1 MWARFMASH
10 GWWFAVLGGLLVCS
24 GFFSGSETALFSL
37 SRAQLNRMRR
47 GRAGGRLAAALM
59 DSPRRLLSTLLFGN
73 LLVNVAYAGISASIT
88 LELAR
93 GDSPVWAPAAA
104 SLAALLVLILV
115 GEVTPKMLAITGADR
130 WASIAAP
137 PLTVFTRAVAPA
149 LWLLEHALVGPLT
162 RMIAPAPGLAADIT
176 PEELGGVLTLS
187 AKRGVIDRDVNALL
201 QEIVE
206 LTDLRVCDIMV
217 PRVDMI
223 TYDVDGS
230 REHLVELFRR
240 THLRKVPVYSGHVD
254 KIVGVVHA
262 KRLLLREAAAIR
274 ELVADVPFIPEAAS
288 VERALMQ
295 FRVKRAQMAV
305 VVDEYGGTAGL
316 VTLEDVLEE
325 IVGDIPDPHDVQPGP
340 AVEQT
345 GEREYLI
352 DGDLAIHEWVDA
364 FKMDLSGKRIST
376 IGRFVTSLIGRIP
389 SEGDTADYRNLRF
402 TVQTMRR
409 RRVGRLRLELTEDER

>member
-1 MWARFMASH
+1 MWAQFLASH

-37 SRAQLNRMRR
+37 SRGQLNRMRR
-47 GRAGGRLAAALM
+47 GRAGGRLAAGLM

-88 LELAR
+88 LELVHS
-93 GDSPVWAPAAA
+93 DSPPWAPAAA
-104 SLAALLVLILV
+104 SLGALLVLILV
-115 GEVTPKMLAITGADR
+115 GEVTPKLLAMTGADR
-130 WASIAAP
+130 WAPIAAA
-137 PLTVFTRAVAPA
+137 PLTVFARAVAPV
-149 LWLLEHALVGPLT
+149 LWLLERALVGPIT
-162 RMIAPAPGLAADIT
+162 RLIGPAPGPPADIT
-176 PEELGGVLTLS
+176 PEDLGGLLALS
-187 AKRGVIDRDVNALL
+187 AKRGVIDHDVNALL

-230 REHLVELFRR
+230 REGLVELFRR
-240 THLRKVPVYSGHVD
+240 THLRKVPVYSRHVD
-254 KIVGVVHA
+254 NIIGVVHA
-262 KRLLLREAAAIR
+262 KRLLLHEVEAIF
-274 ELVADVPFIPEAAS
+274 ELVVKVPFIPEAAS
-288 VERALMQ
+288 AERALMQ
-295 FRVKRAQMAV
+295 FRVMRTQMAV

-325 IVGDIPDPHDVQPGP
+325 IVGDIPDPHDVQAGP
-340 AVEQT
+340 AVEQV
-345 GEREYLI
+345 GRREYLI

-376 IGRFVTSLIGRIP
+376 IGGFVTSLIGRIP
-389 SEGDTADYRNLRF
+389 KVGDTAVYRNLRF
-402 TVQTMRR
+402 TVDSMRR
-409 RRVGRLRLELTEDER
+409 RRVGRLRLHLTEDEE